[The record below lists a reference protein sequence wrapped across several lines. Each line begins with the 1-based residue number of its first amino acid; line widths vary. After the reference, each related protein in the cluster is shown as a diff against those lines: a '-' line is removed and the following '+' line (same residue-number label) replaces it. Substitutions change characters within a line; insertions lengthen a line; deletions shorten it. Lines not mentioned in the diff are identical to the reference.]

1 MNVEGMK
8 GSPKLL
14 VDNNQ
19 FMITIVIILIIVL
32 RDIMRNVKVEESYP
46 ADPVISEAFIHMCG
60 QAQVVIVIIII
71 MREKEEK
78 KKEEEK
84 KEVKEGKDEMKVNFN
99 EWSM

>member
-60 QAQVVIVIIII
+60 QAQVIIVIIII
-71 MREKEEK
+71 REKEEE

-84 KEVKEGKDEMKVNFN
+84 KSEGGEGLEKVNFN
-99 EWSM
+99 EYSTVI